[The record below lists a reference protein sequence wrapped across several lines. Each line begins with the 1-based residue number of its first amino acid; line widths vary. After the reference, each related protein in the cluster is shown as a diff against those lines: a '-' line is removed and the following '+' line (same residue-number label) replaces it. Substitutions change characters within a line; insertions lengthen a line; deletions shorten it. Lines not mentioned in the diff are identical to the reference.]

1 MEPINKK
8 GVTLVELIVVF
19 VIIAV
24 LAVLMVPNIGAW
36 LPNYRLRSATRDVVS
51 ILRTAQTRAVS
62 TNTPYGV
69 GFSAGG
75 CQLYRSSG
83 GFTAEGAAINLPS
96 GVQFTNNTFPVNGS
110 LPTPQ
115 PYAQFNTDST
125 SPGAGGSVTL
135 QGRRGTRRVT
145 VAPATGRIR
154 SD

>member
-1 MEPINKK
+1 MNKK
-8 GVTLVELIVVF
+8 GVTLIELVVVF

-24 LAVLMVPNIGAW
+24 LAVLMVPNIGGW
-36 LPNYRLRSATRDVVS
+36 LPNYRLRGATRDVVS

-83 GFTAEGAAINLPS
+83 GLTPEGAPVNLPS
-96 GVQFTNNTFPVNGS
+96 GVQFTNNTFNINGT
-110 LPTPQ
+110 LGQ
-115 PYAQFNTDST
+115 PFAQFNPDST

-135 QGRRGTRRVT
+135 QGRRGTRSVT